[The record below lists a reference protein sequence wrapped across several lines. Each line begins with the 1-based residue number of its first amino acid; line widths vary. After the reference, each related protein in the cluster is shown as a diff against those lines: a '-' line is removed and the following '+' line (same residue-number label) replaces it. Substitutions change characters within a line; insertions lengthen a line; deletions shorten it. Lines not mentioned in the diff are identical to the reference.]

1 LSFNGPSC
9 LIGDLLHYS
18 IVSKVTMDH
27 HGIDIAES
35 SGRDGVDGCFG
46 RLNPLS
52 AIANTPGGKQADAVR
67 GPRKKK
73 RGLRRSSPANHQLR
87 WAAAAIGGVL

>member
-1 LSFNGPSC
+1 
-9 LIGDLLHYS
+9 
-18 IVSKVTMDH
+18 MDH